1 VEAGGSCTT
10 AMSSPK
16 SGGVGMFAVGAVD
29 AEAAGVVDEAE
40 SAEGDNARAD
50 AFLAFFLA
58 RVLMQCLR

>member
-1 VEAGGSCTT
+1 
-10 AMSSPK
+10 MSSPK